1 MSTAFS
7 IPGLTEE
14 TVNNTDPT
22 AKEGQGRPFPVTN
35 AWQTFTGTVT
45 KVEVKTLGEG
55 AKANEYLSLRV
66 RNGQCGAEIL
76 VSTEPEKTF
85 EPKDDADHQA
95 QYQRN
100 LEALTKAVKGL
111 GIFKGGKVD
120 PALYQ
125 GGVVVAFG
133 AKLKGYREHNGKQ
146 YPKVGTIFNGVVP
159 VLIPVEPL
167 AGSTAAMPDDDIPF

>member
-1 MSTAFS
+1 MSTAFI

-14 TVNNTDPT
+14 TVNKTDAA
-22 AKEGQGRPFPVTN
+22 AKEGQGRPFPVTDK
-35 AWQTFTGTVT
+35 WQTFTGLVS
-45 KVEVKTLGEG
+45 KVEVKILGE
-55 AKANEYLSLRV
+55 NEYLSIRV

-76 VSTEPEKTF
+76 VSTEPYKTF
-85 EPKDDADHQA
+85 EPKDEADREA

-133 AKLKGYREHNGKQ
+133 AKLKGYKQHNGKQ
-146 YPKVGTIFNGVVP
+146 YPKIGTIFNGVAP
-159 VLIPVEPL
+159 MLIPVEPL
-167 AGSTAAMPDDDIPF
+167 AGSSAAMPDDDLPF